1 MLSAIIGVCRTL
13 AGTILGWFLNRLSQ
27 CGKLNIYPT
36 WCHEFRHDDNYGGM
50 KKSKSKEEAKYY
62 EYHLKLDLYNSSGE
76 PKIMRKIE
84 VAFLHDKEE
93 LFRDTPKDD
102 STGHISRS
110 IMIYN
115 EVLPIT
121 IPAKTVDTVMM
132 RSGFGDS
139 DNRFSQIL
147 GTNKIMLTYRD
158 YKDKEKKLLIKKYDF
173 SRYFENHLVKE

>member
-1 MLSAIIGVCRTL
+1 
-13 AGTILGWFLNRLSQ
+13 
-27 CGKLNIYPT
+27 
-36 WCHEFRHDDNYGGM
+36 
-50 KKSKSKEEAKYY
+50 
-62 EYHLKLDLYNSSGE
+62 
-76 PKIMRKIE
+76 
-84 VAFLHDKEE
+84 
-93 LFRDTPKDD
+93 
-102 STGHISRS
+102 
-110 IMIYN
+110 MIYN

-132 RSGFGDS
+132 RGGFGNS